1 MPAQLRT
8 EIQHF
13 YSMYKQPEGK
23 DVEIQGWDDRDAASE
38 AIEDGRRRYQEEH
51 S

>member
-8 EIQHF
+8 EIEHF

-23 DVEIQGWDDRDAASE
+23 DVDVQGWDDADAASE
-38 AIEDGRRRYQEEH
+38 AIEKGRKRYQEEN

>member
-1 MPAQLRT
+1 MPPQLRT

-23 DVEIQGWDDRDAASE
+23 EVDIQGWDDSKAAAA
-38 AIEDGRRRYQEEH
+38 AIEKARQAYQEAQP
-51 S
+51 